1 MNSIV
6 IGSGFGGIAAALRL
20 KAKGHKVKL
29 IEKHPDLGGRA
40 RVFKRN
46 GFIYDAGPTVITAP
60 YLINE
65 LFELF
70 NKDPKNYIELTP
82 LKIWYQ
88 FIFEDKTKFN
98 YSGDEIEMKDQ
109 IEKLSKED
117 VNGYEKLVNFTKK
130 IFDKGFLELADVP
143 FDKPFVMMQQL
154 PALLK
159 LKSYK
164 SVYSL
169 VSSYIKNE
177 KLRRMLS
184 MHPLLVGGNPFT
196 TTSIY
201 GLILYLEK
209 KWGIHYS
216 VGGTGNIIKGFE
228 KLMNEVGIEIIKNT
242 EVTEIITKN
251 NKISGV
257 KLNNENEI
265 DADNV
270 VCNADPPAFY
280 EKMLS
285 KSNENSMLFNWKKNR
300 MEYSMG
306 LFVYYFGTKKIYEN
320 VEHHTI
326 KFGNKYEEHLDDI
339 FNKKKLNNEN
349 EIGADNVVCNA
360 DPPAFYE
367 KMLSKSNES
376 SMLFNWKKNRMEY
389 SMGLFVYYFGT
400 KKIYENV
407 EHHTIKFGNKY
418 KEHLDDIFDKK
429 KLNNDISYY
438 LHRPT
443 ATDKTMAPEGNDC
456 FYVLVP
462 VPNNQSKINW
472 ETEGEK
478 MKNLVIEKME
488 KDLMP
493 DLKNNIVEDF
503 YLTPD
508 YFEKELN
515 TKFGSGFSIQ
525 PKFTQSAYFRFHNKS
540 EIYDGLYFVGA
551 GTHPGAGV
559 PGVLSSAKVLDKLF

>member
-20 KAKGHKVKL
+20 KAKGHKVTL

-40 RVFKRN
+40 RVFRKN
-46 GFIYDAGPTVITAP
+46 GFIFDGGPTVITAP

-70 NKDPKNYIELTP
+70 KKNPKDYIKLSP
-82 LKIWYQ
+82 LKVWYQ
-88 FIFEDKTKFN
+88 FIFEDKSKFN
-98 YSGDEIEMKDQ
+98 YSGNENEMKAQ
-109 IEKLSKED
+109 IKELNKED
-117 VNGYEKLVNFTKK
+117 VKGYEKLVNFTKK
-130 IFDKGFLELADVP
+130 IFDKGFTELADIP

-154 PALLK
+154 PSLLK

-216 VGGTGNIIKGFE
+216 MGGTGNIIKGFE
-228 KLMNEVGIEIIKNT
+228 KLMNEVGIKVIKGN
-242 EVTEIITKN
+242 EVTKILSKN
-251 NKISGV
+251 NKITSIQ
-257 KLNNENEI
+257 LDNHDYI

-270 VCNADPPAFY
+270 ICNADPPAVY
-280 EKMLS
+280 EKLLDE
-285 KSNENSMLFNWKKNR
+285 KNNNSFLFKWKKKR

-306 LFVYYFGTKKIYEN
+306 LFVYYFGTKKIYDN

-326 KFGNKYEEHLDDI
+326 KFG
-339 FNKKKLNNEN
+339 
-349 EIGADNVVCNA
+349 
-360 DPPAFYE
+360 
-367 KMLSKSNES
+367 S
-376 SMLFNWKKNRMEY
+376 
-389 SMGLFVYYFGT
+389 
-400 KKIYENV
+400 
-407 EHHTIKFGNKY
+407 KY

-438 LHRPT
+438 LHRPS
-443 ATDKTMAPEGNDC
+443 ATDKSMAPEGNDC

-462 VPNNQSKINW
+462 VPNNQSGIDW
-472 ETEGEK
+472 SIEGDK
-478 MKNLVIEKME
+478 MKKLIIDKME
-488 KDLMP
+488 NDLMP
-493 DLKNNIVEDF
+493 NLRNNIVEDF

-508 YFEKELN
+508 YFEKDLN

-559 PGVLSSAKVLDKLF
+559 PGVLSSAKVLDKIL

>member
-1 MNSIV
+1 MISIV

-20 KAKGHKVKL
+20 KSKGHEVTL
-29 IEKHPDLGGRA
+29 IEKHQDLGGRA
-40 RVFKRN
+40 RVFRKN
-46 GFIYDAGPTVITAP
+46 GFIFDGGPTVITAP

-70 NKDPKNYIELTP
+70 KKDPKDYIELAP

-88 FIFEDKTKFN
+88 FVFEDKSKFN
-98 YSGDEIEMKDQ
+98 YSGNEDEMKAQ
-109 IEKLSKED
+109 IEELNKED
-117 VNGYEKLVNFTKK
+117 VKGYEKLVNFTKK
-130 IFDKGFLELADVP
+130 IFDKGFTELADVP
-143 FDKPFVMMQQL
+143 FDKPLVMMQQL

-216 VGGTGNIIKGFE
+216 MGGTGNIIKGFE
-228 KLMNEVGIEIIKNT
+228 KLMNEVGIKVIKGNEVIKIISN
-242 EVTEIITKN
+242 N
-251 NKISGV
+251 NKITGV
-257 KLNNENEI
+257 QLNNNNII

-270 VCNADPPAFY
+270 ICNADPPAVY
-280 EKMLS
+280 EKLLDGN
-285 KSNENSMLFNWKKNR
+285 SNNSLLFKWKK
-300 MEYSMG
+300 
-306 LFVYYFGTKKIYEN
+306 K
-320 VEHHTI
+320 
-326 KFGNKYEEHLDDI
+326 
-339 FNKKKLNNEN
+339 
-349 EIGADNVVCNA
+349 
-360 DPPAFYE
+360 
-367 KMLSKSNES
+367 
-376 SMLFNWKKNRMEY
+376 RMEY

-438 LHRPT
+438 LHRPS
-443 ATDKTMAPEGNDC
+443 ATDKSMAPEGNDC

-462 VPNNQSKINW
+462 VPNNQSGIDWNI
-472 ETEGEK
+472 EGEK
-478 MKNLVIEKME
+478 NEEV
-488 KDLMP
+488 
-493 DLKNNIVEDF
+493 
-503 YLTPD
+503 D
-508 YFEKELN
+508 Y
-515 TKFGSGFSIQ
+515 
-525 PKFTQSAYFRFHNKS
+525 R
-540 EIYDGLYFVGA
+540 
-551 GTHPGAGV
+551 
-559 PGVLSSAKVLDKLF
+559 

>member
-20 KAKGHKVKL
+20 KAKGHQVKL

-40 RVFKRN
+40 RVFKKN
-46 GFIYDAGPTVITAP
+46 GFIFDGGPTVITAP

-70 NKDPKNYIELTP
+70 KKDPKNYIELSP

-88 FIFEDKTKFN
+88 FIFEDKSKFN
-98 YSGDEIEMKDQ
+98 YSGDEDNMVKQ
-109 IEKLSKED
+109 IEDISKDD
-117 VNGYEKLVNFTKK
+117 VEGYQKLVSFTKK
-130 IFDKGFLELADVP
+130 IFDKGFTELADVP

-169 VSSYIKNE
+169 VSSFIKNE

-216 VGGTGNIIKGFE
+216 MGGTGNIIKGLE
-228 KLMNEVGIEIIKNT
+228 KLMLEEGIDIIKNS
-242 EVTEIITKN
+242 EVTEIISKS
-251 NKISGV
+251 NKITGI
-257 KLNNENEI
+257 KLNNQEI
-265 DADNV
+265 IEAENV

-280 EKMLS
+280 EKMLKKNGQGS
-285 KSNENSMLFNWKKNR
+285 FIFNWKKKR

-306 LFVYYFGTKKIYEN
+306 LFVYYFGTKKVYE
-320 VEHHTI
+320 
-326 KFGNKYEEHLDDI
+326 D
-339 FNKKKLNNEN
+339 
-349 EIGADNVVCNA
+349 
-360 DPPAFYE
+360 
-367 KMLSKSNES
+367 
-376 SMLFNWKKNRMEY
+376 
-389 SMGLFVYYFGT
+389 
-400 KKIYENV
+400 V

-418 KEHLDDIFDKK
+418 KEHLEDIFNNK

-438 LHRPT
+438 LHRPS
-443 ATDKTMAPEGNDC
+443 ATDKSMAPEGNDC

-462 VPNNQSKINW
+462 VPNNQSKIDW
-472 ETEGEK
+472 RTEGEN
-478 MKNLVIEKME
+478 MKNLVIDKME

-493 DLKNNIVEDF
+493 NLRENIVADF

-559 PGVLSSAKVLDKLF
+559 PGVLSSAKVLDKLL

>member
-20 KAKGHKVKL
+20 KAKGHQVKL

-40 RVFKRN
+40 RVFKKN
-46 GFIYDAGPTVITAP
+46 GFIFDGGPTVITAP

-70 NKDPKNYIELTP
+70 KKDPKNYIELSP

-88 FIFEDKTKFN
+88 FIFEDKSKFN
-98 YSGDEIEMKDQ
+98 YSGDEANMVKQ
-109 IEKLSKED
+109 IEDISKDD
-117 VNGYEKLVNFTKK
+117 VEGYQKLVSFTKK
-130 IFDKGFLELADVP
+130 IFDKGFTELADVP

-169 VSSYIKNE
+169 VSSFIKNE

-216 VGGTGNIIKGFE
+216 MGGTGNIIKGLE
-228 KLMNEVGIEIIKNT
+228 KLMLEEGIDIIKNS
-242 EVTEIITKN
+242 EVTDIISKS
-251 NKISGV
+251 NKITGI
-257 KLNNENEI
+257 KLNNQKIIEAE
-265 DADNV
+265 NV

-280 EKMLS
+280 EKMLKKNGQGS
-285 KSNENSMLFNWKKNR
+285 FIFNWKKKR

-306 LFVYYFGTKKIYEN
+306 LFVYYFGTKKIY
-320 VEHHTI
+320 
-326 KFGNKYEEHLDDI
+326 
-339 FNKKKLNNEN
+339 
-349 EIGADNVVCNA
+349 
-360 DPPAFYE
+360 P
-367 KMLSKSNES
+367 
-376 SMLFNWKKNRMEY
+376 
-389 SMGLFVYYFGT
+389 
-400 KKIYENV
+400 NV

-418 KEHLDDIFDKK
+418 KEHLEDIFNNK

-438 LHRPT
+438 LHRPS
-443 ATDKTMAPEGNDC
+443 ATDKSMAPEGNDC

-462 VPNNQSKINW
+462 VPNNQSKIDW
-472 ETEGEK
+472 KTEGK
-478 MKNLVIEKME
+478 NMKNLVIDKME

-493 DLKNNIVEDF
+493 NLRENIVADF

-559 PGVLSSAKVLDKLF
+559 PGVLSSAKVLDKLL

>member
-1 MNSIV
+1 MKSIV

-20 KAKGHKVKL
+20 RAKKHEVTL
-29 IEKHPDLGGRA
+29 IEKQKDLGGRA
-40 RVFKRN
+40 RVFKKN
-46 GFIYDAGPTVITAP
+46 GFIFDAGPTIITAP

-70 NKDPKNYIELTP
+70 GKNPKNYIKITP
-82 LKIWYQ
+82 LNTWYR
-88 FIFEDKTKFN
+88 FIFEDGMKFD
-98 YSGDEIEMKDQ
+98 YSGNEDQMKNQ
-109 IEKLSKED
+109 IEKIDKND
-117 VNGYEKLVNFTKK
+117 VKGYENLVKFTKK

-143 FDKPFVMMQQL
+143 FDEPFFMMKQL
-154 PALLK
+154 PALVN

-177 KLRRMLS
+177 KLRRMFS

-216 VGGTGNIIKGFE
+216 MGGTGKIIKGLE
-228 KLMNEVGIEIIKNT
+228 KLMIEENIKIIKGS
-242 EVTEIITKN
+242 EVTNIN
-251 NKISGV
+251 LNQNKIKSV
-257 KLNNENEI
+257 QLNNQKEI

-270 VCNADPPAFY
+270 ICNADPHTVY
-280 EKMLS
+280 EKLL
-285 KSNENSMLFNWKKNR
+285 ENKKTNTIFNWKKKR

-320 VEHHTI
+320 I
-326 KFGNKYEEHLDDI
+326 
-339 FNKKKLNNEN
+339 
-349 EIGADNVVCNA
+349 
-360 DPPAFYE
+360 
-367 KMLSKSNES
+367 
-376 SMLFNWKKNRMEY
+376 
-389 SMGLFVYYFGT
+389 
-400 KKIYENV
+400 

-418 KEHLDDIFDKK
+418 KEHLYNIFENK
-429 KLNNDISYY
+429 KLNEDISYY

-443 ATDKTMAPEGNDC
+443 ATDKSMAPDGHDC

-462 VPNNQSKINW
+462 VPNNQSNINW
-472 ETEGEK
+472 SIEGDKLKE
-478 MKNLVIEKME
+478 LVIKKME
-488 KDLMP
+488 NSLLP
-493 DLKNNIVEDF
+493 NLKNNIVEEF

-515 TKFGSGFSIQ
+515 TKHGSGFSIQ
-525 PKFTQSAYFRFHNKS
+525 PKFSQSAYFRFHNKS
-540 EIYDGLYFVGA
+540 EVCDGLYFVGA

-559 PGVLSSAKVLDKLF
+559 PGVLSSAKVLDKIL

>member
-20 KAKGHKVKL
+20 KAKGHKVTL

-40 RVFKRN
+40 RVFRKN
-46 GFIYDAGPTVITAP
+46 GFIFDGGPTVITAP

-70 NKDPKNYIELTP
+70 KKNPKDYIKLSP
-82 LKIWYQ
+82 LKVWYQ
-88 FIFEDKTKFN
+88 FVFEDKSKFN
-98 YSGDEIEMKDQ
+98 YSGNENEMKAQ
-109 IEKLSKED
+109 IKELNKED
-117 VNGYEKLVNFTKK
+117 VKGYEKLVNFTKK
-130 IFDKGFLELADVP
+130 IFDKGFTELADIP

-154 PALLK
+154 PSLLK

-216 VGGTGNIIKGFE
+216 MGGTGNIIKGFE
-228 KLMNEVGIEIIKNT
+228 KLMNEVGIKVIKGN
-242 EVTEIITKN
+242 EVTKILSKN
-251 NKISGV
+251 NKITSIQ
-257 KLNNENEI
+257 LDNHDYI

-270 VCNADPPAFY
+270 ICNADPPAVY
-280 EKMLS
+280 EKLLDE
-285 KSNENSMLFNWKKNR
+285 KNNNSFLFKWKKKR

-306 LFVYYFGTKKIYEN
+306 LFVYYFGTKKIYDN

-326 KFGNKYEEHLDDI
+326 KFG
-339 FNKKKLNNEN
+339 
-349 EIGADNVVCNA
+349 
-360 DPPAFYE
+360 
-367 KMLSKSNES
+367 S
-376 SMLFNWKKNRMEY
+376 
-389 SMGLFVYYFGT
+389 
-400 KKIYENV
+400 
-407 EHHTIKFGNKY
+407 KY

-438 LHRPT
+438 LHRPS
-443 ATDKTMAPEGNDC
+443 ATDKSMAPEGNDC

-462 VPNNQSKINW
+462 VPNNQSGIDW
-472 ETEGEK
+472 SIEGDK
-478 MKNLVIEKME
+478 MKKLIIDKME
-488 KDLMP
+488 NDLMP
-493 DLKNNIVEDF
+493 NLRNNIVEDF

-508 YFEKELN
+508 YFEKDLN

-559 PGVLSSAKVLDKLF
+559 PGGLSSAKVLDKIL

>member
-20 KAKGHKVKL
+20 KAKGHQVKL

-40 RVFKRN
+40 RVFKKN
-46 GFIYDAGPTVITAP
+46 GFIFDGGPTVITAP

-70 NKDPKNYIELTP
+70 NKDPKNYIELSP

-88 FIFEDKTKFN
+88 FIFEDKSKFN
-98 YSGDEIEMKDQ
+98 YSGDEDNMVKQ
-109 IEKLSKED
+109 IEDISKDD
-117 VNGYEKLVNFTKK
+117 VEGYQKLVSFTKK
-130 IFDKGFLELADVP
+130 IFDKGFTELADVP

-169 VSSYIKNE
+169 VSSFIKNE

-216 VGGTGNIIKGFE
+216 MGGTGNIIKGLE
-228 KLMNEVGIEIIKNT
+228 KLMLEEGIDIIKNS
-242 EVTEIITKN
+242 EVTEIISKG
-251 NKISGV
+251 NKIIGV
-257 KLNNENEI
+257 KLNDHEI
-265 DADNV
+265 IEAENV

-280 EKMLS
+280 EKMLKKNGHGS
-285 KSNENSMLFNWKKNR
+285 FIFNWKKKR

-306 LFVYYFGTKKIYEN
+306 LFVYYFGTKKIYP
-320 VEHHTI
+320 
-326 KFGNKYEEHLDDI
+326 D
-339 FNKKKLNNEN
+339 
-349 EIGADNVVCNA
+349 
-360 DPPAFYE
+360 
-367 KMLSKSNES
+367 
-376 SMLFNWKKNRMEY
+376 
-389 SMGLFVYYFGT
+389 
-400 KKIYENV
+400 V

-418 KEHLDDIFDKK
+418 KEHLEDIFNNK

-438 LHRPT
+438 LHRPS

-462 VPNNQSKINW
+462 VPNNQSKIDW
-472 ETEGEK
+472 KTEGGN

-493 DLKNNIVEDF
+493 NLRENIVTDF

-559 PGVLSSAKVLDKLF
+559 PGVLSSAKVLDKLL

>member
-20 KAKGHKVKL
+20 KAKGHQVKL

-40 RVFKRN
+40 RVFKKN
-46 GFIYDAGPTVITAP
+46 GFIFDGGPTVITAP

-70 NKDPKNYIELTP
+70 KKDPKNYIELSP

-88 FIFEDKTKFN
+88 FIFEDKSKFN
-98 YSGDEIEMKDQ
+98 YSGDEANMVKQ
-109 IEKLSKED
+109 IEDISKDD
-117 VNGYEKLVNFTKK
+117 VEGYQKLVSFTKK
-130 IFDKGFLELADVP
+130 IFDKGFTELADVP

-169 VSSYIKNE
+169 VSSFIKNE

-216 VGGTGNIIKGFE
+216 MGGTGNIIKGLE
-228 KLMNEVGIEIIKNT
+228 KLMLEEGIDIIKNS
-242 EVTEIITKN
+242 EVTEIISKS
-251 NKISGV
+251 NKITGI
-257 KLNNENEI
+257 KLNNQEI
-265 DADNV
+265 IEAENV

-280 EKMLS
+280 EKMLKKNGQGS
-285 KSNENSMLFNWKKNR
+285 FIFNWKKKR

-306 LFVYYFGTKKIYEN
+306 LFVYYFGTKKIY
-320 VEHHTI
+320 
-326 KFGNKYEEHLDDI
+326 
-339 FNKKKLNNEN
+339 
-349 EIGADNVVCNA
+349 
-360 DPPAFYE
+360 P
-367 KMLSKSNES
+367 
-376 SMLFNWKKNRMEY
+376 
-389 SMGLFVYYFGT
+389 
-400 KKIYENV
+400 NV

-418 KEHLDDIFDKK
+418 KEHLEDIFNNK

-438 LHRPT
+438 LHRPS
-443 ATDKTMAPEGNDC
+443 ATDKSMAPEGNDC

-462 VPNNQSKINW
+462 VPNNQSKIDWQN
-472 ETEGEK
+472 EGEK
-478 MKNLVIEKME
+478 MKNLVIDKME

-493 DLKNNIVEDF
+493 NLRENIVADF

-559 PGVLSSAKVLDKLF
+559 PGVLSSAKVLDKLL

>member
-1 MNSIV
+1 MNSVV
-6 IGSGFGGIAAALRL
+6 IGSGFGGIAAAIRL
-20 KAKGHKVKL
+20 KAKGHQVRL

-40 RVFKRN
+40 RVFKKN
-46 GFIYDAGPTVITAP
+46 GFIFDAGPTVITAP

-70 NKDPKNYIELTP
+70 NKNPEDYIKLTP

-88 FIFEDKTKFN
+88 FIFEDQTRFN
-98 YSGDEIEMKDQ
+98 YSGDETEMKNQ
-109 IEKLSKED
+109 IRNFSKED
-117 VNGYEKLVNFTKK
+117 VVGYEKLVNFTKK
-130 IFDKGFLELADVP
+130 IFDKGFSELADVP
-143 FDKPFVMMQQL
+143 FDKPLVMLQQL

-216 VGGTGNIIKGFE
+216 MGGTGNIIKGFE
-228 KLMNEVGIEIIKNT
+228 KLMNEVGIEIIKNS

-251 NKISGV
+251 KKITGI
-257 KLNNENEI
+257 KLDNTKQIEV
-265 DADNV
+265 DNV
-270 VCNADPPAFY
+270 ICNADPPSFY

-285 KSNENSMLFNWKKNR
+285 KDKDSSFFFKWKKNR
-300 MEYSMG
+300 MQYSMG

-326 KFGNKYEEHLDDI
+326 KFGK
-339 FNKKKLNNEN
+339 
-349 EIGADNVVCNA
+349 
-360 DPPAFYE
+360 
-367 KMLSKSNES
+367 
-376 SMLFNWKKNRMEY
+376 
-389 SMGLFVYYFGT
+389 
-400 KKIYENV
+400 
-407 EHHTIKFGNKY
+407 KY
-418 KEHLDDIFDKK
+418 KEHLDDIFNKK

-443 ATDKTMAPEGNDC
+443 ATDKTMAPKGNDC

-462 VPNNQSKINW
+462 VPNNQSRVNW
-472 ETEGEK
+472 ETEGKK
-478 MKNLVIEKME
+478 MKSLVIEKME

-493 DLKNNIVEDF
+493 NLRENIVEDF

-508 YFEKELN
+508 YFENELN

-540 EIYDGLYFVGA
+540 EIFDGLYFVGA

-559 PGVLSSAKVLDKLF
+559 PGVLSSAKVLNKLL

>member
-20 KAKGHKVKL
+20 KAKGHKVTL
-29 IEKHPDLGGRA
+29 VEKHNDLGGRA
-40 RVFKRN
+40 RVFKKN
-46 GFIYDAGPTVITAP
+46 GFIYDGGPTVITAP

-70 NKDPKNYIELTP
+70 KKDPKEYIKLKP
-82 LKIWYQ
+82 LNTWYQ
-88 FIFEDKTKFN
+88 FVFEDKSRFN
-98 YSGDEIEMKDQ
+98 YSGNEVEMKNQ
-109 IEKLSKED
+109 IERINKED
-117 VNGYEKLVNFTKK
+117 VDGYSRLVSFTKK
-130 IFDKGFLELADVP
+130 IFDKGFTELADVP
-143 FDKPFVMMQQL
+143 FNKPFFMFQQL

-216 VGGTGNIIKGFE
+216 MGGTGNIINGLE
-228 KLMNEVGIEIIKNT
+228 KLMNEVGIEIIKGH
-242 EVTEIITKN
+242 EVKKIILDNKRVTGIQLDN
-251 NKISGV
+251 NQDISG
-257 KLNNENEI
+257 N
-265 DADNV
+265 NV
-270 VCNADPPAFY
+270 VCNADPPAVY
-280 EKMLS
+280 ESLLNQQK
-285 KSNENSMLFNWKKNR
+285 KNSFLFKWKKNR

-306 LFVYYFGTKKIYEN
+306 LFVYYFGTKKIYN
-320 VEHHTI
+320 
-326 KFGNKYEEHLDDI
+326 DI
-339 FNKKKLNNEN
+339 
-349 EIGADNVVCNA
+349 
-360 DPPAFYE
+360 
-367 KMLSKSNES
+367 
-376 SMLFNWKKNRMEY
+376 
-389 SMGLFVYYFGT
+389 
-400 KKIYENV
+400 

-418 KEHLDDIFDKK
+418 KEHLVDIFDKK

-443 ATDKTMAPEGNDC
+443 ATDKSMAPEGHDC

-462 VPNNQSKINW
+462 VPNNQSNIDWNV
-472 ETEGEK
+472 EGEK
-478 MKNLVIEKME
+478 LKNLVIDKME
-488 KDLMP
+488 YDLMP
-493 DLKNNIVEDF
+493 NLRENILEDF

-508 YFEKELN
+508 YFEKDLN
-515 TKFGSGFSIQ
+515 TKYGSGFSIQ
-525 PKFTQSAYFRFHNKS
+525 PKFSQSAYFRFHNKS
-540 EIYDGLYFVGA
+540 EIFEGLYFVGA

-559 PGVLSSAKVLDKLF
+559 PGVLSSAKVLDKII

>member
-20 KAKGHKVKL
+20 VAKGHKVTL
-29 IEKHPDLGGRA
+29 VEKHNDLGGRA

-46 GFIYDAGPTVITAP
+46 GFIYDGGPTVITAP
-60 YLINE
+60 YLIKE

-70 NKDPKNYIELTP
+70 KKNPEDYIKLKP
-82 LKIWYQ
+82 LNTWYQ
-88 FIFEDKTKFN
+88 FVFEDQTKFN
-98 YSGDEIEMKDQ
+98 YSGNENDMKDQ
-109 IEKLSKED
+109 IRKISED
-117 VNGYEKLVNFTKK
+117 DVEGYSKLVDFTKK
-130 IFDKGFLELADVP
+130 IFDKGFTELADIP

-177 KLRRMLS
+177 KLRRMFS

-216 VGGTGNIIKGFE
+216 MGGTGNIINGLE
-228 KLMNEVGIEIIKNT
+228 KLMKEVGVKIIKGH
-242 EVTEIITKN
+242 EVKKIILDKKITGIELDN
-251 NKISGV
+251 NQKINS
-257 KLNNENEI
+257 NYI
-265 DADNV
+265 I
-270 VCNADPPAFY
+270 CNADPPAVY
-280 EKMLS
+280 ENLLNGDK
-285 KSNENSMLFNWKKNR
+285 KNSFLFEWKKNR

-306 LFVYYFGTKKIYEN
+306 LFVYYFGTKKIYN
-320 VEHHTI
+320 
-326 KFGNKYEEHLDDI
+326 
-339 FNKKKLNNEN
+339 
-349 EIGADNVVCNA
+349 
-360 DPPAFYE
+360 
-367 KMLSKSNES
+367 
-376 SMLFNWKKNRMEY
+376 
-389 SMGLFVYYFGT
+389 
-400 KKIYENV
+400 NV

-418 KEHLDDIFDKK
+418 KEHLNDIFDNK

-438 LHRPT
+438 LHRPS
-443 ATDKTMAPEGNDC
+443 ATDKSMAPEGHDC

-462 VPNNQSKINW
+462 VPNNQSNINW
-472 ETEGEK
+472 NIEGEK

-493 DLKNNIVEDF
+493 NLRENIIEDF

-508 YFEKELN
+508 YFEKDLN

-525 PKFTQSAYFRFHNKS
+525 PKFSQSAYFRFHNKS

-559 PGVLSSAKVLDKLF
+559 PGVLSSAKVLDKII

>member
-20 KAKGHKVKL
+20 RAKGHDVTL
-29 IEKHPDLGGRA
+29 IEKHQDLGGRA

-46 GFIYDAGPTVITAP
+46 GFTFDGGPTVITAP

-70 NKDPKNYIELTP
+70 KKNPKDYIELSP

-88 FIFEDKTKFN
+88 FIFEDRSKFN
-98 YSGDEIEMKDQ
+98 YSGNENEMKAQ
-109 IEKLSKED
+109 IGELSQED
-117 VNGYEKLVNFTKK
+117 VQGYEKLVNFTKK
-130 IFDKGFLELADVP
+130 IFDKGFTELADVP

-216 VGGTGNIIKGFE
+216 MGGTGNIIKGFE
-228 KLMNEVGIEIIKNT
+228 KLMNEVGIKVIKGNEVKKIISKNT
-242 EVTEIITKN
+242 KIT
-251 NKISGV
+251 GV
-257 KLNNENEI
+257 QLSNDNTIN
-265 DADNV
+265 ADIV
-270 VCNADPPAFY
+270 ICNADPPAVY
-280 EKMLS
+280 EKLLDGN
-285 KSNENSMLFNWKKNR
+285 SNNSFLFNWKK
-300 MEYSMG
+300 
-306 LFVYYFGTKKIYEN
+306 K
-320 VEHHTI
+320 
-326 KFGNKYEEHLDDI
+326 
-339 FNKKKLNNEN
+339 
-349 EIGADNVVCNA
+349 
-360 DPPAFYE
+360 
-367 KMLSKSNES
+367 
-376 SMLFNWKKNRMEY
+376 RMEY

-429 KLNNDISYY
+429 KLNEDISYY
-438 LHRPT
+438 LHRPS
-443 ATDKTMAPEGNDC
+443 ATDKSMAPEGNDC

-462 VPNNQSKINW
+462 VPNNQSGIDWN
-472 ETEGEK
+472 TEGEK
-478 MKNLVIEKME
+478 MKSLIINKME

-493 DLKNNIVEDF
+493 NLKENIVEDF

-508 YFEKELN
+508 YFEKDLN

-559 PGVLSSAKVLDKLF
+559 PGVLSSAKVLDKIL

>member
-20 KAKGHKVKL
+20 KAKGHQVKL

-40 RVFKRN
+40 RVFKKN
-46 GFIYDAGPTVITAP
+46 GFIFDGGPTVITAP

-70 NKDPKNYIELTP
+70 KKDPKNYIELSP

-88 FIFEDKTKFN
+88 FIFEDKSKFN
-98 YSGDEIEMKDQ
+98 YSGDEDNMVKQ
-109 IEKLSKED
+109 IEDISKDD
-117 VNGYEKLVNFTKK
+117 VEGYQKLVSFTKK
-130 IFDKGFLELADVP
+130 IFDKGFTELADVP
-143 FDKPFVMMQQL
+143 FDKPFVMLQQL

-169 VSSYIKNE
+169 VSSFIKNE
-177 KLRRMLS
+177 KLRRVLS

-216 VGGTGNIIKGFE
+216 MGGTGNIIKGLE
-228 KLMNEVGIEIIKNT
+228 KLMLEEGIDIIKNS
-242 EVTEIITKN
+242 EVTEIISKS
-251 NKISGV
+251 NKITGI
-257 KLNNENEI
+257 KLNNQEI
-265 DADNV
+265 IKAENV

-280 EKMLS
+280 EKMLKKNGQGS
-285 KSNENSMLFNWKKNR
+285 FIFNWKKKR

-306 LFVYYFGTKKIYEN
+306 LFVYYFGTKKIYE
-320 VEHHTI
+320 
-326 KFGNKYEEHLDDI
+326 D
-339 FNKKKLNNEN
+339 
-349 EIGADNVVCNA
+349 
-360 DPPAFYE
+360 
-367 KMLSKSNES
+367 
-376 SMLFNWKKNRMEY
+376 
-389 SMGLFVYYFGT
+389 
-400 KKIYENV
+400 V

-418 KEHLDDIFDKK
+418 KEHLEDIFNNK

-438 LHRPT
+438 LHRPS
-443 ATDKTMAPEGNDC
+443 ATDKSMAPEGNDC

-462 VPNNQSKINW
+462 VPNNQSKIDW
-472 ETEGEK
+472 QTEGEN
-478 MKNLVIEKME
+478 MKNLVIDKME

-493 DLKNNIVEDF
+493 NLRENIVADF

-559 PGVLSSAKVLDKLF
+559 PGVLSSAKVLDKLL

>member
-6 IGSGFGGIAAALRL
+6 IGSGFGGIAASLRL
-20 KAKGHKVKL
+20 KAKGHNVTL

-40 RVFKRN
+40 RVFKKN
-46 GFIYDAGPTVITAP
+46 GFIYDGGPTVITAP

-70 NKDPKNYIELTP
+70 KKNPKDYIELEP
-82 LKIWYQ
+82 LKVWYQ
-88 FIFEDKTKFN
+88 FIFEDQTRFN
-98 YSGDEIEMKDQ
+98 YSGDEADMKKQ
-109 IEKLSKED
+109 IEKINKED
-117 VNGYEKLVNFTKK
+117 VIGYEKLVDFTKK
-130 IFDKGFLELADVP
+130 IFDKGFTELADIP

-216 VGGTGNIIKGFE
+216 MGGTGNIIKGLE
-228 KLMNEVGIEIIKNT
+228 KLMNEVGIKIIKGN
-242 EVTEIITKN
+242 EVKKIII
-251 NKISGV
+251 NK
-257 KLNNENEI
+257 NEI
-265 DADNV
+265 NGIQLKDKTIINTQNV
-270 VCNADPPAFY
+270 ICNADPPAVY
-280 EKMLS
+280 EKLLDGDA
-285 KSNENSMLFNWKKNR
+285 NNSLLFKWKKKR

-306 LFVYYFGTKKIYEN
+306 LFVYYFGTKK
-320 VEHHTI
+320 
-326 KFGNKYEEHLDDI
+326 KYND
-339 FNKKKLNNEN
+339 
-349 EIGADNVVCNA
+349 
-360 DPPAFYE
+360 
-367 KMLSKSNES
+367 
-376 SMLFNWKKNRMEY
+376 
-389 SMGLFVYYFGT
+389 
-400 KKIYENV
+400 V

-418 KEHLDDIFDKK
+418 KEHLDDIFNNK

-438 LHRPT
+438 LHRPS
-443 ATDKTMAPEGNDC
+443 ATDKSMAPNGNDC

-462 VPNNQSKINW
+462 VPNNQSNIDW
-472 ETEGEK
+472 TIEGEK
-478 MKNLVIEKME
+478 MKDLVINKME
-488 KDLMP
+488 NDLMP
-493 DLKNNIVEDF
+493 NLRENIIEDF

-515 TKFGSGFSIQ
+515 TKYGSGFSIQ
-525 PKFTQSAYFRFHNKS
+525 PKFSQSAYFRFHNKS
-540 EIYDGLYFVGA
+540 EVYDGLYFVGA

-559 PGVLSSAKVLDKLF
+559 PGVLSSAKVLDKII

>member
-20 KAKGHKVKL
+20 RAKGHDVTL
-29 IEKHPDLGGRA
+29 IEKHQDLGGRA

-46 GFIYDAGPTVITAP
+46 GFTFDGGPTVITAP

-70 NKDPKNYIELTP
+70 KKNPKDYIELSP

-88 FIFEDKTKFN
+88 FIFEDRSKFN
-98 YSGDEIEMKDQ
+98 YSGNENEMKAQ
-109 IEKLSKED
+109 IGELSQED
-117 VNGYEKLVNFTKK
+117 VIGYEKLVNFTKK
-130 IFDKGFLELADVP
+130 IFDKGFTELADVP

-216 VGGTGNIIKGFE
+216 MGGTGNIIKGFE
-228 KLMNEVGIEIIKNT
+228 KLMNEVGIKVIKGNEVKKIISKNT
-242 EVTEIITKN
+242 KIT
-251 NKISGV
+251 GV
-257 KLNNENEI
+257 QLSNDNTIN
-265 DADNV
+265 ADIV
-270 VCNADPPAFY
+270 ICNADPPAVY
-280 EKMLS
+280 EKLLDGN
-285 KSNENSMLFNWKKNR
+285 SNNSFLFNWKK
-300 MEYSMG
+300 
-306 LFVYYFGTKKIYEN
+306 K
-320 VEHHTI
+320 
-326 KFGNKYEEHLDDI
+326 
-339 FNKKKLNNEN
+339 
-349 EIGADNVVCNA
+349 
-360 DPPAFYE
+360 
-367 KMLSKSNES
+367 
-376 SMLFNWKKNRMEY
+376 RMEY

-429 KLNNDISYY
+429 KLNEDISYY
-438 LHRPT
+438 LHRPS
-443 ATDKTMAPEGNDC
+443 ATDKSMAPEGNDC

-462 VPNNQSKINW
+462 VPNNQSGINW
-472 ETEGEK
+472 NTEGEK
-478 MKNLVIEKME
+478 MKSLIINKME

-493 DLKNNIVEDF
+493 NLKENIVEDF

-508 YFEKELN
+508 YFEKDLN

-559 PGVLSSAKVLDKLF
+559 PGVLSSAKVLDKIL

>member
-1 MNSIV
+1 MNSII

-20 KAKGHKVKL
+20 KAKGHNVTL
-29 IEKHPDLGGRA
+29 IEKHNDLGGRA
-40 RVFKRN
+40 RVFKKN
-46 GFIYDAGPTVITAP
+46 GFTYDGGPTVITAP

-70 NKDPKNYIELTP
+70 KKNPKDYIKLKP
-82 LKIWYQ
+82 LDTWYQ
-88 FIFEDKTKFN
+88 FVFEDKSKFN
-98 YSGDEIEMKDQ
+98 YSGNENEMKNQ
-109 IEKLSKED
+109 IEKINSED
-117 VNGYEKLVNFTKK
+117 VEGYTKLVNFTKK
-130 IFDKGFLELADVP
+130 IFDKGYTELSDVP
-143 FDKPFVMMQQL
+143 FNKPFVMMQQL

-169 VSSYIKNE
+169 VSSFIKNE

-216 VGGTGNIIKGFE
+216 MGGTGNIIIGLE
-228 KLMNEVGIEIIKNT
+228 KLMNEVGVEIIKGH
-242 EVTEIITKN
+242 EVKKIILEKK
-251 NKISGV
+251 KIIGV
-257 KLNNENEI
+257 EL
-265 DADNV
+265 DNAQKINANYI
-270 VCNADPPAFY
+270 VCNADPPGVY
-280 EKMLS
+280 ENLLNGK
-285 KSNENSMLFNWKKNR
+285 KNNSFLFNWKKNR

-306 LFVYYFGTKKIYEN
+306 LFVYYFGTKKIY
-320 VEHHTI
+320 
-326 KFGNKYEEHLDDI
+326 DDI
-339 FNKKKLNNEN
+339 
-349 EIGADNVVCNA
+349 
-360 DPPAFYE
+360 
-367 KMLSKSNES
+367 
-376 SMLFNWKKNRMEY
+376 
-389 SMGLFVYYFGT
+389 
-400 KKIYENV
+400 

-418 KEHLDDIFDKK
+418 KEHLEDIFNNK

-443 ATDKTMAPEGNDC
+443 ATDKSMAPTGHDC

-462 VPNNQSKINW
+462 VPNNQSNIDW
-472 ETEGEK
+472 EIEGEK
-478 MKNLVIEKME
+478 MKNMVIDKME
-488 KDLMP
+488 NDLMP
-493 DLKNNIVEDF
+493 ELRENIVEDF

-508 YFEKELN
+508 YFEKDLN
-515 TKFGSGFSIQ
+515 TKYGSGFSIQ
-525 PKFTQSAYFRFHNKS
+525 PKFSQSAYFRFHNKS

-559 PGVLSSAKVLDKLF
+559 PGVLSSAKVLDKII

>member
-20 KAKGHKVKL
+20 RAKGHKVTL

-40 RVFKRN
+40 RVFKKN
-46 GFIYDAGPTVITAP
+46 GFTFDGGPTVITAP

-65 LFELF
+65 LFDLF
-70 NKDPKNYIELTP
+70 KKDPKDYIKLTP

-88 FIFEDKTKFN
+88 FIFEDKTKFD
-98 YSGDEIEMKDQ
+98 YSGNESEMKNQ
-109 IEKLSKED
+109 IQKINKTD
-117 VNGYEKLVNFTKK
+117 VKGYEKLVNFTKK
-130 IFDKGFLELADVP
+130 IFDKGFTELADVP

-216 VGGTGNIIKGFE
+216 MGGTGNIIKGFE
-228 KLMNEVGIEIIKNT
+228 KLMNEVGIKVIKGNEVKKIISKNT
-242 EVTEIITKN
+242 KIT
-251 NKISGV
+251 GV
-257 KLNNENEI
+257 QLSNDNTIN
-265 DADNV
+265 ADIV
-270 VCNADPPAFY
+270 ICNADPPAVY
-280 EKMLS
+280 EKLLDGN
-285 KSNENSMLFNWKKNR
+285 SNNSFLFNWKK
-300 MEYSMG
+300 
-306 LFVYYFGTKKIYEN
+306 K
-320 VEHHTI
+320 
-326 KFGNKYEEHLDDI
+326 
-339 FNKKKLNNEN
+339 
-349 EIGADNVVCNA
+349 
-360 DPPAFYE
+360 
-367 KMLSKSNES
+367 
-376 SMLFNWKKNRMEY
+376 RMEY

-429 KLNNDISYY
+429 KLNEDISYY
-438 LHRPT
+438 LHRPS
-443 ATDKTMAPEGNDC
+443 ATDKSMAPEGNDC

-462 VPNNQSKINW
+462 VPNNQSGINW
-472 ETEGEK
+472 NTEGEK
-478 MKNLVIEKME
+478 MKSLIINKME

-493 DLKNNIVEDF
+493 NLKENIVEDF

-508 YFEKELN
+508 YFEKDLN

-559 PGVLSSAKVLDKLF
+559 PGVLSSAKVLDKIL